1 MSCTEYVRS
10 RLSALD
16 ESMDV
21 MLDDMRFD
29 VFQPLKWRFCELA
42 CTNSADYSFNDLF
55 LRMRDLCS
63 CIENAELNGEFAKVT
78 EYSARLAELSRLWV
92 NCFAGGCNG

>member
-1 MSCTEYVRS
+1 MSCTEYVRF

-42 CTNSADYSFNDLF
+42 CANSGDYSFDDLF
-55 LRMRDLCS
+55 PRMRDLCA
-63 CIENAELNGEFAKVT
+63 CVENAELNGEVAKVG
-78 EYSARLAELSRLWV
+78 EYSARLAELARLWV
-92 NCFAGGCNG
+92 NCFAGGYNG

>member
-42 CTNSADYSFNDLF
+42 CTNSADYSFDDLF
-55 LRMRDLCS
+55 LVCVTSVRVLRMQ
-63 CIENAELNGEFAKVT
+63 N
-78 EYSARLAELSRLWV
+78 
-92 NCFAGGCNG
+92 